1 MWLPTISSISSAIID
16 QFLSLTQPPTALENS
31 IFIGIHGMRSIIW
44 QLKHDAGFH
53 IDAVLH

>member
-16 QFLSLTQPPTALENS
+16 HFLFLTQPPTGLENS
-31 IFIGIHGMRSIIW
+31 IFIEINGIRSIIW

-53 IDAVLH
+53 IDVVLH